1 MARMTREDYDNRSF
15 LFSARTADDE
25 STFRFIGFE
34 LEPRFNTYT
43 KETIMILY
51 YTRGKFVDERKFD
64 TVKYPILTEEEC
76 LKAMEEADMY
86 SVFEWWNVDYDE
98 EVYETTR
105 EDFMEKVHN
114 YFLELENEYDY

>member
-1 MARMTREDYDNRSF
+1 
-15 LFSARTADDE
+15 
-25 STFRFIGFE
+25 
-34 LEPRFNTYT
+34 
-43 KETIMILY
+43 MILY
-51 YTRGKFVDERKFD
+51 YTRGTFVDERKFD